1 MPALLGN
8 HKEVRQSHGICK
20 ARMKN
25 SSTESFFF
33 AHFPCRK
40 EWLPTSTIFSTV
52 FICSSDITNHTIKL
66 FLPSK
71 FHEVLPAMRKS
82 YGRI

>member
-25 SSTESFFF
+25 SSTESFFL
-33 AHFPCRK
+33 H
-40 EWLPTSTIFSTV
+40 IFHVGESG
-52 FICSSDITNHTIKL
+52 CQL
-66 FLPSK
+66 LPSS
-71 FHEVLPAMRKS
+71 VLCLFVVL
-82 YGRI
+82 ILQTIQ